1 MRHTLV
7 PGDPVLLPA
16 PPNLLPPLEPDS
28 LPLPLMFRS
37 LPCSHMVYPLL
48 ILFLLTS
55 FPYLRS
61 STCLVNSS
69 YSCTAPGPFLP
80 RAISCS
86 FILIFSPAFPV
97 CTSWRFMSI
106 RPTFLIFL
114 SLSLGLMSKLLYN
127 VHVCHSLVPDQ
138 ESTSFLKLL
147 CDSKCSQS
155 FPIDNLTSHLSYF
168 VSLTSSTNISYSRS
182 ILPLL
187 RPLPTLRSRLHRSL
201 VPTYRSRHSHSCSS
215 PPASREIVLDSKVI
229 LCYPDNPRFRSSGF
243 GS

>member
-1 MRHTLV
+1 MCCTLV
-7 PGDPVLLPA
+7 PGDLVLLPA
-16 PPNLLPPLEPDS
+16 PLNLLPPLEPDS

-80 RAISCS
+80 RVISCS

-97 CTSWRFMSI
+97 CTSWHFMSI
-106 RPTFLIFL
+106 WPTFLIFL
-114 SLSLGLMSKLLYN
+114 SLPLGLMSKLLYN
-127 VHVCHSLVPDQ
+127 IHVCHSLVPDQ
-138 ESTSFLKLL
+138 ESTLFPKLL

-155 FPIDNLTSHLSYF
+155 FLIDLLTSH
-168 VSLTSSTNISYSRS
+168 SLYSILFMSPTYISYSHS
-182 ILPLL
+182 VLSLPWH
-187 RPLPTLRSRLHRSL
+187 LPTSCSRLHPS
-201 VPTYRSRHSHSCSS
+201 PITTYCSWHSHSCSL
-215 PPASREIVLDSKVI
+215 PPAS
-229 LCYPDNPRFRSSGF
+229 
-243 GS
+243 